1 MELRAFEHDGTLVF
15 TVERDWEGRIRVR
28 GSETMVAVGRI
39 WDAIGISEWIGEPGN
54 ETFQVTA
61 SSDPIFLPRLA
72 LYIRRSFRFRLQLT
86 AGVRGW
92 DD

>member
-1 MELRAFEHDGTLVF
+1 MELRAFDEHDGTLVF
-15 TVERDWEGRIRVR
+15 TVERDLEGRIRVR
-28 GSETMVAVGRI
+28 GSEAAGRI
-39 WDAIGISEWIGEPGN
+39 WDTVGISEWVGEPG
-54 ETFQVTA
+54 EERPQVTA

-72 LYIRRSFRFRLQLT
+72 LYLRRQFRFRLQLT